1 MASETRRCSGCNGTS
16 FHYSRQRNT
25 IICDVCGRPLSNM
38 AELETEQR
46 YYSDRSMAIRHI
58 KAGDYNSAKQ
68 YLEKMRLTRPDDPD
82 IYYLHLM
89 GLTGMC
95 KDYILDQGDARLK
108 QAEEYFRKLQM
119 LHGDTTRFV
128 SYGRI
133 RRQMLKEYWE
143 NIYNQLLTKLL
154 IIGAICFVAILLCFS
169 VSAGFI
175 LVLVA
180 AVVILCSKNIP
191 RDLIASSKAK
201 KRLLRGNSNSPFT

>member
-1 MASETRRCSGCNGTS
+1 MAPETRRCSGCNGTS

-89 GLTGMC
+89 GLTDKC
-95 KDYILDQGDARLK
+95 NDYLLRRTDDRLK
-108 QAEEYFRKLQM
+108 QARENYRTLERLNGDVSRFLQ
-119 LHGDTTRFV
+119 
-128 SYGRI
+128 YGI
-133 RRQMLKEYWE
+133 KRRQILWDEWSRKHD
-143 NIYNQLLTKLL
+143 LLLLKLL
-154 IIGAICFVAILLCFS
+154 IIIGVIVLAFVSSFLINYAFCICQSKIRSSAHRKLGHSRLGEAPAI
-169 VSAGFI
+169 
-175 LVLVA
+175 
-180 AVVILCSKNIP
+180 
-191 RDLIASSKAK
+191 
-201 KRLLRGNSNSPFT
+201 